1 MTVHSKLMHDL
12 ESKQEMLN
20 ILAVAV
26 TQIIHAYIHNLKQM
40 SNIDFSTRLLFQ
52 QRITFST

>member
-1 MTVHSKLMHDL
+1 MHDL